1 MIKLL
6 WIDDNLDHD
15 LTEKRMAILM
25 EDDIDAHFARDAS
38 EAYSRLCHETF
49 DVVIFDLR
57 LPPGADDM
65 WNAWRNEEF
74 EKYGFALLSIV
85 SDALDSRFQHLK
97 TARFGVFSYES
108 PEENRKL
115 FDPPI
120 RLRDNNYAMKTDS
133 YRENDFIEFVRN
145 VHQS

>member
-25 EDDIDAHFARDAS
+25 EDDIDPHFARDAT
-38 EAYSRLCHETF
+38 EAYFRLCNESF

-65 WNAWRNEEF
+65 WDPWRSNDF

-85 SDALDSRFQHLK
+85 SEQLEEQFQHLK

-108 PEENRKL
+108 PEENRML
-115 FDPPI
+115 FELPI
-120 RLRDNNYAMKTDS
+120 SLNGRNYAVKTDN
-133 YRENDFIEFVRN
+133 YRENDFIEFIRN
-145 VHQS
+145 VYQS